1 MMTQTVETR
10 LRNAGYRVTKQRT
23 AVYQYLL
30 STDAHPTAETIH
42 LSVRHRLPNISLA
55 TIYKAVDSLVDV
67 GLVNRIQ
74 RGASSA
80 RYDAAVKDHA
90 HCRCIGCDGVWDAPH
105 DAMPQGTPKAFEV
118 MHVNVEFV
126 GYCAD
131 CRRQKLR
138 LAPLNATIKYS
149 SSP

>member
-1 MMTQTVETR
+1 MTQTPQTR

-42 LSVRHRLPNISLA
+42 LSVRHQLPNISLA
-55 TIYKAVDSLVDV
+55 TIYKAVASLVDV

-74 RGASSA
+74 RGASSS

-105 DAMPQGTPKAFEV
+105 NAMRQGKLETFEV
-118 MHVNVEFV
+118 VHVNVEFV
-126 GYCAD
+126 GYCAN
-131 CRRQKLR
+131 CANCAAKKSGWRRSTQL
-138 LAPLNATIKYS
+138 
-149 SSP
+149 

>member
-1 MMTQTVETR
+1 MMTQTIETR

-42 LSVRHRLPNISLA
+42 LSVRQRLPNISLA

-67 GLVNRIQ
+67 ELVNRIQ

-90 HCRCIGCDGVWDAPH
+90 HCRCIDCDGVWDAPH

-118 MHVNVEFV
+118 VHVNVEFV

-149 SSP
+149 SLP

>member
-1 MMTQTVETR
+1 MTQTPQTR

-42 LSVRHRLPNISLA
+42 LSVRHQLPNISLA
-55 TIYKAVDSLVDV
+55 TIYKAVASLVDV

-74 RGASSA
+74 RGASSS
-80 RYDAAVKDHA
+80 RYDAAAKDHA

-105 DAMPQGTPKAFEV
+105 NAMPQGKPEAFEV
-118 MHVNVEFV
+118 VHVNVEFV
-126 GYCAD
+126 GYCAN
-131 CRRQKLR
+131 CRRQKSR
-138 LAPLNATIKYS
+138 LAPLNATMKYS
-149 SSP
+149 RPL

>member
-1 MMTQTVETR
+1 MTQTPQTR

-42 LSVRHRLPNISLA
+42 LSVRHQLPNISLA
-55 TIYKAVDSLVDV
+55 TIYKAVASLVDV

-74 RGASSA
+74 RGASSS

-90 HCRCIGCDGVWDAPH
+90 HCRCIGCDGVWDVPH
-105 DAMPQGTPKAFEV
+105 NAMPQGKPEAFEV
-118 MHVNVEFV
+118 VHVNVEFV
-126 GYCAD
+126 GYCAN
-131 CRRQKLR
+131 CRRQKIR
-138 LAPLNATIKYS
+138 LAPLNATMKYS
-149 SSP
+149 SPL

>member
-1 MMTQTVETR
+1 MTQTPETR

-90 HCRCIGCDGVWDAPH
+90 HYRCIGCDGVWDTTQYATPR
-105 DAMPQGTPKAFEV
+105 GTPQAFEV
-118 MHVNVEFV
+118 VRVNVEFV

-131 CRRQKLR
+131 CRHLKLG
-138 LAPLNATIKYS
+138 LEPLNTPII
-149 SSP
+149 

>member
-1 MMTQTVETR
+1 MTQTPETR

-42 LSVRHRLPNISLA
+42 LSVRHQLPNISLA
-55 TIYKAVDSLVDV
+55 TIYKAVASLVDV

-74 RGASSA
+74 SGASSS

-90 HCRCIGCDGVWDAPH
+90 HCRCIGCDDVWDTSH
-105 DAMPQGTPKAFEV
+105 NAMPQGKPEAFEV
-118 MHVNVEFV
+118 VHVNVEFV
-126 GYCAD
+126 GYCAN
-131 CRRQKLR
+131 CRRQKIR
-138 LAPLNATIKYS
+138 IAPLNATMKYS
-149 SSP
+149 SPL

>member
-1 MMTQTVETR
+1 MTQTPETR

-42 LSVRHRLPNISLA
+42 LSVRHELPNISLA
-55 TIYKAVDSLVDV
+55 TIYKAVASLVDV

-74 RGASSA
+74 RGASSS
-80 RYDAAVKDHA
+80 RYDAAAKDHA

-105 DAMPQGTPKAFEV
+105 NAIPQGNPEAFEV
-118 MHVNVEFV
+118 VHVNVEFV
-126 GYCAD
+126 GYCAN
-131 CRRQKLR
+131 CRRQKIR
-138 LAPLNATIKYS
+138 LAPLNATMKYS
-149 SSP
+149 SPL

>member
-90 HCRCIGCDGVWDAPH
+90 HCRCIGCDGVWGAPH
-105 DAMPQGTPKAFEV
+105 AAMPQGTPKAFEV
-118 MHVNVEFV
+118 VHVNVEFV

-149 SSP
+149 SLP

>member
-1 MMTQTVETR
+1 MTQTPETR

-42 LSVRHRLPNISLA
+42 LSVRHQLPNISLA
-55 TIYKAVDSLVDV
+55 TIYKAVASLVDV

-74 RGASSA
+74 RGASSS

-90 HCRCIGCDGVWDAPH
+90 HCRCISCDGVWDAPH
-105 DAMPQGTPKAFEV
+105 NAMPQGKPEAFEV
-118 MHVNVEFV
+118 VHVNVEFV
-126 GYCAD
+126 GYCAN
-131 CRRQKLR
+131 CRRQKIR
-138 LAPLNATIKYS
+138 LAPLNATMKYS
-149 SSP
+149 SPL

>member
-105 DAMPQGTPKAFEV
+105 DTMPQGTPKAFEV
-118 MHVNVEFV
+118 VHVNVEFV

-149 SSP
+149 SLP